1 MNWLNN
7 PHVNTDLSNSND
19 NLFESA
25 NIQHY
30 LRVSK
35 YLYDLSG
42 PDDDPLM
49 SVVIDAALTH
59 LVESEENIYYA
70 RGVHAPV
77 TIQELCN
84 TSVIGLQYRTRIKI
98 AGDKIYFILVRPDP
112 D

>member
-1 MNWLNN
+1 
-7 PHVNTDLSNSND
+7 
-19 NLFESA
+19 
-25 NIQHY
+25 
-30 LRVSK
+30 
-35 YLYDLSG
+35 
-42 PDDDPLM
+42 M